1 MEREVLANPAMTE
14 YDFEAE
20 LSACAAD
27 VEAFL
32 SRRLDTG
39 GMPPRL
45 AAAMRHGALGGGKRL
60 RPFLLRISAGL
71 FGVPAK
77 DCLTACAAI
86 ELVHCYSLVHDDLP
100 DMDNDELRRGKP
112 TVWKAFDPALA
123 ILAGDAL
130 LTEAFALL
138 AGPDAHSDPRI
149 RSDLVATL
157 ALAAGPKGMV
167 GGQVL
172 DIEGETTALD
182 EDGIFRM
189 QARKTGALIRASAE
203 MGAILGNADQ
213 DELASLVLYGMSAGL
228 AFQLADDIL
237 DVTATSDALG
247 KTAGK
252 DVAQNK
258 STVVGLRGV
267 DGAREIL
274 EQAVDQGLYA
284 LKAFGDEAD
293 PLRMLIRHFAQRTH

>member
-1 MEREVLANPAMTE
+1 MSEHE
-14 YDFEAE
+14 FETE

-27 VEAFL
+27 IEAFL
-32 SRRLDTG
+32 SKRLDTIAA
-39 GMPPRL
+39 PPRL
-45 AAAMRHGALGGGKRL
+45 LAAMRHGALGGGKRL
-60 RPFLLRISAGL
+60 RPLLVRLSAAL
-71 FGVPAK
+71 FGVPVQDSLSAG
-77 DCLTACAAI
+77 AAL
-86 ELVHCYSLVHDDLP
+86 EMVHCYSLIHDDLP

-130 LTEAFALL
+130 LTEAFALM
-138 AGPDAHSDPRI
+138 ADPHTHQDPET

-157 ALAAGPKGMV
+157 ALAAGSTGMV

-172 DIEGETTALD
+172 DIEGETTSLD
-182 EDGIFRM
+182 EDGIFQM
-189 QARKTGALIRASAE
+189 HAKKTGALIRASAE
-203 MGAILGNADQ
+203 IGAILGKAGH
-213 DELASLVLYGMSAGL
+213 EERAALVLYGISAGL

-258 STVVGLRGV
+258 STIVGLRGL

-274 EQAVDQGLYA
+274 DHAVDQGLGA
-284 LKAFGDEAD
+284 LKDFDERAD
-293 PLRMLIRHFAQRTH
+293 PLRALIRHFAKRSY